1 MKRKLGL
8 VSVIYIMLFL
18 VLLYAP
24 IVMMVAYSFNNSELD
39 MGWSGFTLKWFVKL
53 FAAED
58 AKKAVINS
66 VIVSCSSTA
75 ISIVMGAFAA
85 IGFHKFEFK
94 GKDLLDS
101 FFYIPTIV
109 PAMLLGVSLLS
120 LFDIMYIPLSK
131 VTIIIAHVTFCM
143 PVCFNNIRVALNGF
157 DRSIEEAAQDLGCNE
172 FQVITK
178 VLLPNL
184 VPAMMSGGL
193 LAFTFSLE
201 DVLTTFFVAGPK
213 DTTLSMYIFGQM
225 KSGMTPTINAL
236 STLLIVVTVTLG
248 IIMQILQNRSA
259 AKAS

>member
-1 MKRKLGL
+1 MKRKLGPA
-8 VSVIYIMLFL
+8 SVFYVLLFL
-18 VLLYAP
+18 ILLYAP

-39 MGWSGFTLKWFVKL
+39 MGWSGFTLRWYREL
-53 FAAED
+53 FAAKD
-58 AKKAVINS
+58 AKKAVLNS
-66 VIVSCSSTA
+66 IIVSGCSTA
-75 ISIVMGAFAA
+75 LSIILGAFAA
-85 IGFHKFEFK
+85 IGFHKFDFK

-120 LFDIMYIPLSK
+120 LFDILHISLSK
-131 VTIIIAHVTFCM
+131 VTIIISHVTFCM
-143 PVCFNNIRVALNGF
+143 PICFNNIRVALNGF
-157 DRSIEEAAQDLGCNE
+157 DRSIEEAAQDLGCTQL
-172 FQVITK
+172 QVITK

-184 VPAMMSGGL
+184 VPAMLSGGL

-225 KSGMTPTINAL
+225 KAGMKPTINAL

-248 IIMQILQNRSA
+248 IIMQILQNRSI
-259 AKAS
+259 AKSK

>member
-1 MKRKLGL
+1 MKKKIGS
-8 VSVIYIMLFL
+8 VSVVYILLFL

-24 IVMMVAYSFNNSELD
+24 IVMMIAYSFNNSELD
-39 MGWSGFTLKWFVKL
+39 MGWSGFTLKWYEKL

-66 VIVSCSSTA
+66 AIVSVSSTA
-75 ISIVMGAFAA
+75 ISILLGAFAA
-85 IGFHKFEFK
+85 IGFYKFEFK
-94 GKDLLDS
+94 GKNMLDS

-120 LFDIMYIPLSK
+120 LFDILHIPLSK
-131 VTIIIAHVTFCM
+131 ITIIIAHVTFCM
-143 PVCFNNIRVALNGF
+143 PVCFNNTRVALNRF
-157 DRSIEEAAQDLGCNE
+157 DKSIEEAAQDLGCNE

-236 STLLIVVTVTLG
+236 STLLIIVTVTLG
-248 IIMQILQNRSA
+248 VIMQILQNRSISK
-259 AKAS
+259 AK

>member
-1 MKRKLGL
+1 MKRKLGP

-120 LFDIMYIPLSK
+120 LFDIMHIPLSK
-131 VTIIIAHVTFCM
+131 VTIIIAHVTSCL
-143 PVCFNNIRVALNGF
+143 PG
-157 DRSIEEAAQDLGCNE
+157 GCTN
-172 FQVITK
+172 
-178 VLLPNL
+178 
-184 VPAMMSGGL
+184 
-193 LAFTFSLE
+193 
-201 DVLTTFFVAGPK
+201 
-213 DTTLSMYIFGQM
+213 
-225 KSGMTPTINAL
+225 
-236 STLLIVVTVTLG
+236 
-248 IIMQILQNRSA
+248 
-259 AKAS
+259 

>member
-1 MKRKLGL
+1 MKKKLGPGA
-8 VSVIYIMLFL
+8 IFYILLFL
-18 VLLYAP
+18 ILLYAP
-24 IVMMVAYSFNNSELD
+24 IVMMITYSFNNSELD
-39 MGWSGFTLKWFVKL
+39 MGWSGFTLRWYKEL
-53 FAAED
+53 FAAQD

-66 VIVSCSSTA
+66 LIVSCTSTA
-75 ISIVMGAFAA
+75 ISILLGAFAA

-94 GKDLLDS
+94 GKNLLDS

-120 LFDIMYIPLSK
+120 LFDIMHISLSK
-131 VTIIIAHVTFCM
+131 VTIIISHVTFCM

-157 DRSIEEAAQDLGCNE
+157 DKSIEEAAQDLGCTQI
-172 FQVITK
+172 QVITK

-184 VPAMMSGGL
+184 VPAMLSGGL

-225 KSGMTPTINAL
+225 KSGMKPTINAL
-236 STLLIVVTVTLG
+236 STLLIIVTVTIG
-248 IIMQILQNRSA
+248 IVMQVIQNRSI
-259 AKAS
+259 AKNK